1 MFGNCFCFWLL
12 GILFGLIFGPQTFN
26 SLWPI
31 VLVFELHT
39 LHSTLRTPHFA
50 LPSPLYTVHS
60 TLHAWHSTSLPYTLN
75 FTPHTLHFAP
85 HTLHFTLHTPQSP
98 SDTLHATF
106 PTLTLHSTF
115 HPPHFAPH
123 STPHA
128 TVYSALVRLQ
138 GKNVQDCSNNLYH
151 KRFLS
156 DCIRVRGLHLILR
169 CPKQLRSDS
178 CSFARNLRPLRR
190 QGIDQFLLTQLAYE
204 KLPWRI
210 RRNQFHSELGIHK
223 VE

>member
-1 MFGNCFCFWLL
+1 VFGNCFCFWLL
-12 GILFGLIFGPQTFN
+12 GILFGLFFGPQTFN

-39 LHSTLRTPHFA
+39 LHFTLQ
-50 LPSPLYTVHS
+50 
-60 TLHAWHSTSLPYTLN
+60 TLHC
-75 FTPHTLHFAP
+75 
-85 HTLHFTLHTPQSP
+85 TLHTPRL
-98 SDTLHATF
+98 TLYITTLHFKLHTPHFTLCTPHFTLYTPHSTIPIWHSHATF

-115 HPPHFAPH
+115 HLPHFAPH

-138 GKNVQDCSNNLYH
+138 GKNVQECSNNLCH

-178 CSFARNLRPLRR
+178 CSFADYPEFCAKFATPEATRNWSVPAHAVGLREIALKNS
-190 QGIDQFLLTQLAYE
+190 TQS
-204 KLPWRI
+204 I
-210 RRNQFHSELGIHK
+210 S
-223 VE
+223 